1 MDFHNKKILII
12 SPERWGI
19 NRVSKHNYAIALAK
33 NNKVYFLNPPSRVK
47 GIVASPSGYEN
58 VTLLDYDSTFK
69 GLNRLLFILP
79 LFNLLNRYEIRRLQK
94 FCGPFDIVWSFDPFR
109 FQNLSLFGAHLSIFH
124 CVDFIDTQL
133 DLFCAKTADLVLSV
147 AQPIL
152 DKYQSLHRIT
162 HFINHGVS
170 PVYLNTKKNSN
181 PAGGRIKCGYVG
193 NLLSFGIDHEI
204 LVEIIRQNT
213 EVEFYLIGPTSSSN
227 LGEFN
232 LQNEF
237 INQLKSF
244 SHVKLVGQLPPEKV
258 VEIIQSFDLF
268 LICYHIEKIGHVTSN
283 SHKVLE
289 YLSTGKVVVS
299 NRISTYDQL
308 APPLF
313 EMVKQRNELP
323 IRFQEV
329 IKNLAGFNRAE
340 LQEKR
345 IQYAHANSYENHLR
359 EIELLAKGY

>member
-1 MDFHNKKILII
+1 MDFINKTILII
-12 SPERWGI
+12 SPERWGM

-33 NNKVYFLNPPSRVK
+33 NNKVYFLNPPSRVD
-47 GIVASPSGYEN
+47 GIKATSSGYEN
-58 VTLLDYDSTFK
+58 LTVLDYASTFK

-79 LFNLLNRYEIRRLQK
+79 LFNLLNRYEINRLQK

-109 FQNLSLFGAHLSIFH
+109 FQNLSLFRAGLSIFH

-152 DKYQSLHRIT
+152 DKYQSLHRPT

-204 LVEIIRQNT
+204 LIEITRQNP
-213 EVEFYLIGPTSSSN
+213 EVEFYFIGPYSESN
-227 LGEFN
+227 LGKFE
-232 LQNEF
+232 LRDKF
-237 INQLKSF
+237 ITLLKSF
-244 SHVKLVGQLPPEKV
+244 DHVKLLGQLPPEKV
-258 VEIIQSFDLF
+258 ADTIQSFDLF
-268 LICYHIEKIGHVTSN
+268 LISYHAEKMGPVASN
-283 SHKVLE
+283 NHKLLE

-299 NRISTYDQL
+299 SRMSTYDQL

-313 EMVKQRNELP
+313 EMVRQRDELP

-329 IKNLAGFNRAE
+329 VKNLDDFNRAE

-345 IQYAHANSYENHLR
+345 IQYADANSYENHLR
-359 EIELLAKGY
+359 EIELLAERF